1 MIDRYLLR
9 YFLAVIDCGSFSKA
23 ARQLNVAQ
31 PTLSVGIGKLERLLG
46 TSLFQRSS
54 KRVQITDAGTRLA
67 AHARRIESEF
77 NLAEAVVANVR
88 PLQTL
93 RLGVLS
99 TYPVSHLADIIRAA
113 RGVGQSERL
122 HIISGNERELL
133 QRLTRGQIDVAL
145 TLLRQDSERFSRE
158 VLFSERYALA
168 LHSAHPLAAQATIAA
183 EDISGDTMIVR
194 RHCEVLAETSRH
206 FTERGVRPFLAFRG
220 TNDEQVLAL
229 VHSGLGLTV
238 MPASYTLKGVVRPLL
253 SGFNFKRQMGLL
265 FGGHT
270 EHLQQNTSPMLEALR
285 ARYARV
291 ARVKKGI
298 GVSNL
303 AIHVQ

>member
-9 YFLAVIDCGSFSKA
+9 YFLAIIDCGSFSKA
-23 ARQLNVAQ
+23 ARHLNVAQ

-46 TSLFQRSS
+46 ASLFQRSS

-67 AHARRIESEF
+67 AHARRIESDF
-77 NLAEAVVANVR
+77 NLAEAAVANVTPVR
-88 PLQTL
+88 TL

-99 TYPVSHLADIIRAA
+99 TYPVSHLAEAIRSA
-113 RGVGQSERL
+113 RGGGQTERMQ
-122 HIISGNERELL
+122 IISGNERELL
-133 QRLTRGQIDVAL
+133 QRLSRGQIDVAL
-145 TLLRQDSERFSRE
+145 TLLRQDSERFTAE
-158 VLFSERYALA
+158 ALFTERYALA
-168 LHSAHPLAAQATIAA
+168 LHSAHPLAAKATIAA

-229 VHSGLGLTV
+229 VHAGLGVTV
-238 MPASYTLKGVVRPLL
+238 MPVSYTLKGVVRPLL
-253 SGFNFKRQMGLL
+253 AGFNFKRQMGLL

-270 EHLQQNTSPMLEALR
+270 DHLQQSTSPMLEAIR

-291 ARVKKGI
+291 EKRVGR
-298 GVSNL
+298 S
-303 AIHVQ
+303 